1 MFLDVIFL
9 AHSGHFILPISMLV
23 YNFLLVRRMSWC
35 YALRMSVVDDATL
48 QMSFVDVYVVDDA
61 IRYKCRGR
69 RQLHTHT
76 TSQALEVLVRWYAAK
91 NSHRQDPQHTW
102 RTLWLNMCKWAQ
114 FWRVEE
120 SYCDWP
126 MSSPTRLL
134 TNVVSLFL
142 AFVARFWNCDNETSA
157 SVGISNLYC
166 LQ

>member
-1 MFLDVIFL
+1 
-9 AHSGHFILPISMLV
+9 MLR
-23 YNFLLVRRMSWC
+23 YRCLSLMCMSLMMLYATNFLGEGSC
-35 YALRMSVVDDATL
+35 P
-48 QMSFVDVYVVDDA
+48 
-61 IRYKCRGR
+61 
-69 RQLHTHT
+69 HTHT

-157 SVGISNLYC
+157 SVGIIQPVLEWWGMGGSKPHMYSYF
-166 LQ
+166 LQPKVSEQS